1 MSARLQFRYIQVNT
15 TLAISNYKI
24 SAKCLN
30 KEHNAA
36 HPSQT
41 AGEGE
46 CLQTPG
52 YLGRCLSMLNI
63 QIY

>member
-1 MSARLQFRYIQVNT
+1 M
-15 TLAISNYKI
+15 LASSNCDI

-30 KEHNAA
+30 KEHKAV
-36 HPSQT
+36 HPLQM

-52 YLGRCLSMLNI
+52 YLGLCLPTLNI
-63 QIY
+63 QIYSTSS